1 MGMIPQIHSPEIHGG
16 WSLIDLAETI
26 LSGQLAARIYV
37 AGCGFGYTETY
48 HGKLLRL
55 VDALYNLIYYIY
67 IYHHILSLF
76 RDVYSYGIVV
86 ALYQL

>member
-67 IYHHILSLF
+67 IS
-76 RDVYSYGIVV
+76 SYIIPV
-86 ALYQL
+86 